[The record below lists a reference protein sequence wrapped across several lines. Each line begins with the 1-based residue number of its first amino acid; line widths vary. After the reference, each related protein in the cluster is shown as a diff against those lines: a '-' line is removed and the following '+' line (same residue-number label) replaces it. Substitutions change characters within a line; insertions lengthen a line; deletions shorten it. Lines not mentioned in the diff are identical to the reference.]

1 MEWHG
6 LCNAAVPL
14 GPQVADV
21 AVEAS
26 VEELAANTVVEILT
40 EPNAREMPTPEMFR
54 SLTSK

>member
-1 MEWHG
+1 M
-6 LCNAAVPL
+6 
-14 GPQVADV
+14 ADV